1 MKRILIVDDE
11 FLILYALKKALQKDN
26 REVKSVSTG
35 YAAVRE
41 MSSSHYDL
49 CLLDI
54 YLPDMNGLEVM
65 KKIQEESPETK
76 IIVMTA
82 SNITEDMRN
91 SINGGAFH
99 FVPKP
104 FNINEIRA
112 IVKHALEEH
121 SELPGGLRSEAGE
134 MTNKRQF
141 ERSTVDLNSSY
152 YVVVRKKD
160 SLKKEFINCKIID
173 ISHTGMGIWTDYPLE
188 PGCKL
193 YFTKGTDKKEGVV
206 RWIKMTASDD
216 EFRAGIKFQ

>member
-1 MKRILIVDDE
+1 MDDE
-11 FLILYALKKALQKDN
+11 FLILHALKKALQKDS

-35 YAAVRE
+35 YSAIKE
-41 MSSSHYDL
+41 ISSAPPYDL

-54 YLPDMNGLEVM
+54 YLPDVNGLEVM
-65 KKIQEESPETK
+65 KKIQEVSPQTK

-82 SNITEDMRN
+82 SNITDDMRS

-99 FVPKP
+99 FISKP

-112 IVKHALEEH
+112 IVKHALDEH
-121 SELPGGLRSEAGE
+121 AELPDGFRSHAGD

-141 ERSTVDLNSSY
+141 ERSPVDLNSSY

-160 SLKKEFINCKIID
+160 SFKKEFINCKITD

-193 YFTKGTDKKEGVV
+193 YFTKGMEKKEGVV